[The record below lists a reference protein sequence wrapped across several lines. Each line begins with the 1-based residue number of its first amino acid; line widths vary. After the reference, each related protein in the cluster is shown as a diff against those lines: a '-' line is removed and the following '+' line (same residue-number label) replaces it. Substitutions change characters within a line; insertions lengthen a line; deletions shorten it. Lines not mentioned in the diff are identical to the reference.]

1 MAPRG
6 KNAAVAAG
14 LALVGAGFALL
25 PLYFSRTSPQNL
37 TLKPDALGGHQVMRG
52 PYLNTGS
59 RDAGWDPSW
68 QRDSRTG
75 AMVYV
80 GKAAVAV
87 TDADVAR
94 FRAAQ
99 GGEGGAAPGAPDQS
113 RQPTTSGT

>member
-1 MAPRG
+1 LPPRAN
-6 KNAAVAAG
+6 NAAVAAG
-14 LALVGAGFALL
+14 CALIGVGFALL

-52 PYLNTGS
+52 PYVNTGS

-80 GKAAVAV
+80 GKAANAI
-87 TDADVAR
+87 TPEDVQR
-94 FRAAQ
+94 FRSEKQAGPA
-99 GGEGGAAPGAPDQS
+99 
-113 RQPTTSGT
+113 TTP